1 MAQTSLKNEVWQ
13 SLRSNCIRIAT
24 FCQLPGTS
32 VEVMLARAALLAL
45 TRLSYL
51 GPASYSLSRK
61 SNTLNGEGKH
71 YGCNRSWNEIRVS
84 PITTFLHVFAAAG
97 KPFNG
102 KPHISDPHGFTG
114 MVGWQGAACAE
125 RIQWPSSPSQHYTR
139 ALNRVL
145 KCREITFFKEQ
156 ALFFVSQCRKYGGKV
171 NAFIFSCSIHLCG
184 WLRHTP
190 FSDDLNI

>member
-13 SLRSNCIRIAT
+13 SLCSNCIRIAT

-114 MVGWQGAACAE
+114 MVGWQDAACAE
-125 RIQWPSSPSQHYTR
+125 CTQWPSSPSQNYTR
-139 ALNRVL
+139 ALRGVL
-145 KCREITFFKEQ
+145 KCWKITFKEQ
-156 ALFFVSQCRKYGGKV
+156 VLFFCIPVQKIWRES
-171 NAFIFSCSIHLCG
+171 
-184 WLRHTP
+184 
-190 FSDDLNI
+190 